1 MMRLLLYVVLINS
14 PDAVAK
20 LMLTVKQGGLALE
33 NISINS
39 IDGGQRLSATMTLQG
54 REEKG
59 EWLAKK
65 LLNFPY
71 FHETHLMKVSTP
83 EIQ

>member
-1 MMRLLLYVVLINS
+1 MRLLLYVELMNS

-20 LMLTVKQGGLALE
+20 LMLTVKQGGLSLE

-39 IDGGQRLSATMTLQG
+39 MDGGQRLSATLTLVG

-59 EWLAKK
+59 EWLARK

-71 FHETHLMKVSTP
+71 FHKTRLLKLSEQ
-83 EIQ
+83 EAQ

>member
-1 MMRLLLYVVLINS
+1 MRLLLHVELINS

-20 LMLTVKQGGLALE
+20 MMLTVKQGGFTIE
-33 NISINS
+33 TINIYSIGN
-39 IDGGQRLSATMTLQG
+39 GGKLSATLTLNG
-54 REEKG
+54 AEDKG

-71 FHETHLMKVSTP
+71 FHATRLLKLDT
-83 EIQ
+83 

>member
-1 MMRLLLYVVLINS
+1 MLIHVDLINS

-20 LMLTVKQGGLALE
+20 MMLTVKQGGL
-33 NISINS
+33 SIETMSFNS
-39 IDGGQRLSATMTLQG
+39 VDDGRKLSGTLTLIG
-54 REEKG
+54 PEEKG

-71 FHETHLMKVSTP
+71 FHAAKMLKLE
-83 EIQ
+83 

>member
-1 MMRLLLYVVLINS
+1 MRMLIHVDLINS

-20 LMLTVKQGGLALE
+20 MMLTVKQGGL
-33 NISINS
+33 SIEMMNFNS
-39 IDGGQRLSATMTLQG
+39 VDEGRKLSASLILLG
-54 REEKG
+54 PEEKG

-71 FHETHLMKVSTP
+71 FHTTKLVKLD
-83 EIQ
+83 